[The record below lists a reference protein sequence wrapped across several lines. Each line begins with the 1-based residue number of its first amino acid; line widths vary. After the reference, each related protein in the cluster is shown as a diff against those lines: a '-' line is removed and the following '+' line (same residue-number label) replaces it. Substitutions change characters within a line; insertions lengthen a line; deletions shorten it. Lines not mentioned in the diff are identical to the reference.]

1 MKRLFFSLSCLLA
14 ALPALALGTEVTG
27 VLRISLTVVAS
38 CNVQTQPVAFAP
50 YVTGG
55 SASSTATG
63 SIDVR
68 CTSGTPAAVFLD
80 GDRTLAGPDG
90 DHVVFTLQANGKAWL
105 PHQSIP
111 VVGQGRQAVHLE
123 LSGSVP
129 AGQLVALGEYEANEV
144 VRVVY

>member
-1 MKRLFFSLSCLLA
+1 MKHLALYLSCLLA
-14 ALPALALGTEVTG
+14 ALPVLAFGAEATA

-38 CNVQTQPVAFAP
+38 CNVQTQPMAFTP

-55 SASSTATG
+55 AASSAATG

-68 CTSGTPAAVFLD
+68 CTTGTPAAVFLD
-80 GDRTLAGPDG
+80 GDRTLAGPGG
-90 DHVVFTLQANGKAWL
+90 DRVAYTLRANGKAW
-105 PHQSIP
+105 PAQQSIP
-111 VVGQGRQAVHLE
+111 VVGRGRRVVHLE

-129 AGQLVALGEYEANEV
+129 AGQQVALGEYVANDV